1 MSDQDLDGGKP
12 DVAVGGEIGGTPPGR
27 SARGGRKAGT
37 RKRPPFRRLPSD
49 RRRQEIV
56 TTAIKVFRERPEYEV
71 SIDDLAAAAGSSRS
85 SLYRYFDSKQELY
98 EAVADRVG
106 AEVIDRLND
115 VDESVPSWNLMLRLH
130 VYFDFI
136 EEYEGIVGGVLA
148 VGSGEAPE
156 PARAAAQRVRDHILR
171 ITCDTLGVIEPSAGL
186 EMVIRS
192 WIAGVE
198 WAGVEWLRT
207 RSLPRAELEI
217 LLARQL
223 GITLIGVAPSDPSIA
238 ERVSWWASVEPPDG
252 PFGILVRSVAGLLD
266 VKMLGNLARLL
277 SYEDAPAT

>member
-1 MSDQDLDGGKP
+1 MSDQDPQGAEPGVVTGDETAKGT
-12 DVAVGGEIGGTPPGR
+12 VARPG
-27 SARGGRKAGT
+27 RGGRKTGT

-49 RRRQEIV
+49 KRRQEIIS
-56 TTAIKVFRERPEYEV
+56 TAIKVFRERPQDEV

-98 EAVADRVG
+98 EAVAGAVG
-106 AEVIDRLND
+106 AEVIERLSD
-115 VDESVPSWNLMLRLH
+115 VDEGVPSWNLMIRLT

-136 EEYEGIVGGVLA
+136 EEYEGIVAGVLA
-148 VGSGEAPE
+148 VGSSEAPE
-156 PARAAAQRVRDHILR
+156 AARAAAQRVRDHILR
-171 ITCDTLGVIEPSAGL
+171 ITCDTLEVGEPTPAL

-207 RSLPRAELEI
+207 RSLPRGELEI

-223 GITLIGVAPSDPSIA
+223 GITLIGVAPSDPAIA
-238 ERVSWWASVEPPDG
+238 ERVAWWASVEPPDG
-252 PFGILVRSVAGLLD
+252 PFGVLLRSVTGLFD
-266 VKMLGNLARLL
+266 VKMMGHLARML
-277 SYEDAPAT
+277 SYEEPAAP